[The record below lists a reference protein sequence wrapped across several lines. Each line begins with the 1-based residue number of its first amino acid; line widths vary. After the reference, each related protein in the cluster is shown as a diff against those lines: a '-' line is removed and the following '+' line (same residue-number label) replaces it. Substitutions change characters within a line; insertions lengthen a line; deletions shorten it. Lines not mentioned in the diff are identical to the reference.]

1 MPDMRGIIDIINR
14 SSDVKI
20 LHVRKYSN

>member
-1 MPDMRGIIDIINR
+1 MPDMRGIIDVINR

-20 LHVRKYSN
+20 FHGAKYRK

>member
-1 MPDMRGIIDIINR
+1 MPDMRGIIYIINWGCN
-14 SSDVKI
+14 VKI